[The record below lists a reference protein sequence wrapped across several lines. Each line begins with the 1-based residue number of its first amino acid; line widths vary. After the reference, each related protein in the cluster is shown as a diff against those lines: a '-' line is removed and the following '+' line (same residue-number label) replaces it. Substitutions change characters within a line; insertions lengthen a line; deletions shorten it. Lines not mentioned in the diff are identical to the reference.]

1 MKGGGQ
7 LPPLFVCMN
16 GHARLIPT
24 ADLMSINDK
33 LFRS

>member
-1 MKGGGQ
+1 MKGG
-7 LPPLFVCMN
+7 PTAPLFVCMN

-24 ADLMSINDK
+24 ANLMSINDK